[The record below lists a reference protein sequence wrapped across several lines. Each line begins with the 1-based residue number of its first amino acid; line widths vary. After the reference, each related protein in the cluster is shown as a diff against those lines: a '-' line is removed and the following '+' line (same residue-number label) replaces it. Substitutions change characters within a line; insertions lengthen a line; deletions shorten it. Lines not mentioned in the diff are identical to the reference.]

1 MTRER
6 VALTKLRLKLY
17 LLAEPSAKNIRHL
30 GPALLTVTKP
40 PFCLLGSLLGAS
52 AGSQNDVT
60 FAIQPHPP
68 LCAEC
73 DRDREMAAVVIPGQ
87 PRRWGNESTNFFQHS
102 STEAP
107 GLASRQ
113 KVYRCDGN
121 QYTNCGHYHLG
132 TKAVNL

>member
-60 FAIQPHPP
+60 FATSPTHHFVQSAI
-68 LCAEC
+68 AI
-73 DRDREMAAVVIPGQ
+73 A
-87 PRRWGNESTNFFQHS
+87 RWQR
-102 STEAP
+102 
-107 GLASRQ
+107 L
-113 KVYRCDGN
+113 
-121 QYTNCGHYHLG
+121 
-132 TKAVNL
+132 